1 MATPRCPGQN
11 LQYWEFADIYNINC
25 PFCDHEIE
33 FWKDEPLR
41 ICPNC
46 REEVRN
52 TKMDLGCAKWC
63 KFAEDCIG
71 KSVEQNSDSVIDRL
85 TVLIKRQLNKT
96 DKSLKR
102 TRLFSEKAEKS
113 ATETAVSICI
123 VKAGAMLL
131 GAATNDDNTLTP
143 LANERDI
150 LLQAG
155 LDPESIEQITAITAA
170 IIADKILP
178 SPEFKIINELRKKI
192 LDT

>member
-1 MATPRCPGQN
+1 MAAPRCPGQN
-11 LQYWEFADIYNINC
+11 MQYWEFDDIYNINC

-41 ICPNC
+41 LCPSC
-46 REEVRN
+46 GEEVRN
-52 TKMDLGCAKWC
+52 TQMDLGCAKWC

-71 KSVEQNSDSVIDRL
+71 KAVDQNSDSVIDRL

-102 TRLFSEKAEKS
+102 AKLFSEKAEKNS
-113 ATETAVSICI
+113 AEQPVNICV

-131 GAATNDDNTLTP
+131 GAATNDDHTLTP
-143 LANERDI
+143 LENERDI

-155 LDPESIEQITAITAA
+155 LDPESIEQITEITTAIMANKT
-170 IIADKILP
+170 LS
-178 SPEFKIINELRKKI
+178 SPEFKI
-192 LDT
+192 LDKLIK

>member
-1 MATPRCPGQN
+1 MAAPRCPGQN
-11 LQYWEFADIYNINC
+11 LQYWEFDDIYNINC

-41 ICPNC
+41 MCPNC
-46 REEVRN
+46 SEEVRN

-102 TRLFSEKAEKS
+102 AKLFSEKAEKIS
-113 ATETAVSICI
+113 AETAVSICV

-178 SPEFKIINELRKKI
+178 SAEFKIINELRKK
-192 LDT
+192 DT